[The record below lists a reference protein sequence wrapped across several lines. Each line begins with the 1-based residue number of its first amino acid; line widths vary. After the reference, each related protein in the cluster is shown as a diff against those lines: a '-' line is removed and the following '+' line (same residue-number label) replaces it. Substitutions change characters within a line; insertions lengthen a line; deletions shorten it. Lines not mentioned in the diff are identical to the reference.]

1 MLLHSRT
8 VPVGL
13 GFNLQRARSRG
24 HFIKHPQCGERESG
38 FRLDRTVN
46 NSSQSSFLYPKVS
59 SVSLPSAKTART
71 HLLPPLKCSYS
82 SNAAA
87 ESRNPITK
95 LFKNLSL
102 DAVKEKLVQLTPI
115 DVVKLSG
122 ILSISI
128 ATAKWTVRSLL
139 NPFFWMYFSW
149 SWLFW
154 PWTVAMALAIYGL
167 YCLRKHLQG
176 EAKIFEQLA
185 VVTSAFT
192 WLTLV
197 PPAHFNGYLEGWPF
211 VFFFVYHYFFF
222 FNVSVRRRLYG
233 DYYARPHDPKWDIG
247 PPKWLRLLFCAGVMV
262 GHWLAA
268 FEGPELHR
276 IPGGWSNVGVW
287 VLILITILM
296 HYNSTLYLAKYS
308 EKVVVPT
315 AVVQFGPY
323 RWVRHPIYA
332 STMLLFATYCIALR
346 APLSLLFV
354 VAVCLLYYQQKAKL
368 EEAVMV
374 ETFGEGYLEY
384 AGRVKYKFIPLVY

>member
-1 MLLHSRT
+1 MEATSMLLHSKT

-13 GFNLQRARSRG
+13 SFDLQRARSRG
-24 HFIKHPQCGERESG
+24 HFIKRLQCGERTRS
-38 FRLDRTVN
+38 FHFDRTGD
-46 NSSQSSFLYPKVS
+46 SSQSSFLCSKVS
-59 SVSLPSAKTART
+59 NVSLSSAKRART
-71 HLLPPLKCSYS
+71 HLSPPLKCSYS
-82 SNAAA
+82 GNAAA
-87 ESRNPITK
+87 ESRNPITE
-95 LFKNLSL
+95 LFKYLSL
-102 DAVKEKLVQLTPI
+102 DAVKEKLLQLTPI

-128 ATAKWTVRSLL
+128 AVAKWT
-139 NPFFWMYFSW
+139 
-149 SWLFW
+149 
-154 PWTVAMALAIYGL
+154 
-167 YCLRKHLQG
+167 G
-176 EAKIFEQLA
+176 EANIYEQLA

-211 VFFFVYHYFFF
+211 VFLFVYHYFFF
-222 FNVSVRRRLYG
+222 FNISVRRRLYG
-233 DYYARPHDPKWDIG
+233 DYYARPHDPKWDID
-247 PPKWLRLLFCAGVMV
+247 PPKWLRLLFCVGVMV

-332 STMLLFATYCIALR
+332 STMLLFVTYCIALR
-346 APLSLLFV
+346 APFSLLFV

-374 ETFGEGYLEY
+374 ETFGERYLEY
-384 AGRVKYKFIPLVY
+384 AGKVKYKFIPLVY